1 MKPVYLTGAV
11 RTPIGRFGGSLASWT
26 AADLG
31 TAVAKES
38 LKRANLRPDQ
48 VDDSIWGCARQAGG
62 GPNVA
67 RQITFRA
74 GVPDRI
80 PAFTVN
86 QACGSGLRAI
96 ILAAEQIMLGR
107 ANIVL
112 AGGTESISR
121 VPYFAEGARWGTRM
135 GHADLVDGMYHDGFN
150 DPLSGLV
157 MGETAEELAR
167 RYEIARDEQDE
178 YALRSQQRAMAAIAM
193 GKFGYEILPLELNG
207 AARNSVS
214 PWERAGVRGEAT
226 AATTPHPNPLP
237 KGEGKSNGVLF
248 ATDEHV
254 RAKTTIEDLRK
265 LSPVF
270 AKDGTITAG
279 NSSGITDGAAAV
291 VMMSE
296 EAVKKSGVEPLAR
309 IVDYEIIGVPP
320 EIMGIGPVPATRSV
334 LERQQLSLVD
344 IDVIELNEAF
354 AAQVIA
360 CDRDLQFDHDR
371 LNVNGGA
378 IALGHPIGCTGVRI
392 TTTLVHEM
400 KRRKAKRGLATL
412 CISGGMGIALLVESV
427 WVWRAAN
434 HVAHQTHRRVAFP
447 KWP

>member
-1 MKPVYLTGAV
+1 M

-38 LKRANLRPDQ
+38 LQRTNVRPDQ
-48 VDDSIWGCARQAGG
+48 IDDSIWGCARQAGG

-96 ILAAEQIMLGR
+96 ILAAEQITLGR

-112 AGGTESISR
+112 AGGTESMSR

-135 GHADLVDGMYHDGFN
+135 GHVDLVDGMYRDGFN

-167 RYEIARDEQDE
+167 HYEIARDEQDE
-178 YALRSQQRAMAAIAM
+178 YALRSQQRAAAAIVA
-193 GKFGYEILPLELNG
+193 GRFTDEILPLELKS
-207 AARNSVS
+207 AARNSLS
-214 PWERAGVRGEAT
+214 PWERAGVRGEAR

-237 KGEGKSNGVLF
+237 KGEGKNNGVLF

-254 RAKTTIEDLRK
+254 RDKSTIEDLGK

-270 AKDGTITAG
+270 ARDGTITAG

-291 VMMSE
+291 VVMSE
-296 EAVKKSGVEPLAR
+296 EAVKESDAEPLAR
-309 IVDYEIIGVPP
+309 IVDYEIVGVPP
-320 EIMGIGPVPATRSV
+320 EIMGIGPVPATRAL
-334 LERQQLSLVD
+334 LERKKLSLAD
-344 IDVIELNEAF
+344 IDLVEINEAF

-360 CDRDLQFDHDR
+360 CDRDLQFDHER

-392 TTTLVHEM
+392 TTTLLHEM
-400 KRRKAKRGLATL
+400 RRRKAKRGLATL
-412 CISGGMGIALLVESV
+412 CISGGMGIALLVEGV
-427 WVWRAAN
+427 
-434 HVAHQTHRRVAFP
+434 
-447 KWP
+447 